1 MGRFASQRVRV
12 SVTRSNRRRK
22 DCTVSAVG
30 ARARACW
37 TQYPPDGHLQ
47 FCVVAFATDEAPD
60 FVHVRSPIDLCVSA
74 AIVARLD
81 TPLDAARSN
90 AMGQHP
96 TPHMCGEHGGGAP
109 PQPDDAATQGRIKH
123 YQEHR
128 YPRSVTLCSSGNV
141 VPNSGEPSQHGEN
154 GEQQTNR
161 LFLSR
166 VFRSSALTD
175 GTYIDQAADGG

>member
-1 MGRFASQRVRV
+1 
-12 SVTRSNRRRK
+12 
-22 DCTVSAVG
+22 VSAVG
-30 ARARACW
+30 VRARACW

-60 FVHVRSPIDLCVSA
+60 FVHVRSPINLCVSA

-90 AMGQHP
+90 AMGQHAI
-96 TPHMCGEHGGGAP
+96 PHACGEHGGGAP

-141 VPNSGEPSQHGEN
+141 VPNSGEPSQHGE
-154 GEQQTNR
+154 QQTNR